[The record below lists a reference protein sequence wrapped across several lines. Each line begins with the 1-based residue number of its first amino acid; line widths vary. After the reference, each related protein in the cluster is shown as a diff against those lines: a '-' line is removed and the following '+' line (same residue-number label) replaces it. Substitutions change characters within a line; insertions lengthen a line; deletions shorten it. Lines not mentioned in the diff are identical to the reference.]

1 MDNVRTHTAGDH
13 VSQLQLNSSGETSA
27 SETNSPATSGCA
39 ELDAALPPPGDRLPS
54 PAPSTSWRPSLANA
68 ISAATTTCLPPD
80 IDIVIEGTRAARA
93 RYHDA
98 IDGGSSPESDYQS
111 YQLQPL
117 AEMEVIGACRRGR
130 RRGRRNRTAT
140 ERQSEIAQR
149 RLSKNARERQ
159 RVENVKSEYAKL
171 QRLLGLEHLD
181 EGTNER
187 RRHCKLRTL
196 TAAIGRIRNLM
207 SELNQRCG
215 DTGPSQRHHDS
226 LPGRPAP
233 PQLPDHGGFQP
244 MPMVYSVLV
253 IVPLI
258 WTQLKCMKTILTPR
272 IGCTHTYMHWCDVG

>member
-1 MDNVRTHTAGDH
+1 MDTQPYH

-39 ELDAALPPPGDRLPS
+39 ELCAALPPPGGRLPT
-54 PAPSTSWRPSLANA
+54 PAPSTSRRPSLANA

-80 IDIVIEGTRAARA
+80 IDIVIDGTRAAR
-93 RYHDA
+93 YHDS
-98 IDGGSSPESDYQS
+98 IDGGSSPERDYQS

-207 SELNQRCG
+207 SELNQRCA

-226 LPGRPAP
+226 LPGRPTP

-244 MPMVYSVLV
+244 IPMVYSVLV
-253 IVPLI
+253 IVPIIIAWLNC
-258 WTQLKCMKTILTPR
+258 QL
-272 IGCTHTYMHWCDVG
+272 G